1 MEYIHPKEEEPKFKC
16 AECDKTFRIE
26 AGYKLHM
33 QNHEAEREAL
43 TNKYVCDGK
52 LLTTGMELF
61 VPPVS
66 QPRGCRHGLC
76 TKYKMSPT

>member
-1 MEYIHPKEEEPKFKC
+1 MVLNSIFDVFRNIFFSISSEKTLKNHMEYIHPKEEEPKFKC

-52 LLTTGMELF
+52 IN
-61 VPPVS
+61 
-66 QPRGCRHGLC
+66 C
-76 TKYKMSPT
+76 

>member
-52 LLTTGMELF
+52 INRNFDQVGKILLILN
-61 VPPVS
+61 
-66 QPRGCRHGLC
+66 
-76 TKYKMSPT
+76 

>member
-16 AECDKTFRIE
+16 GECFKTFRIE

-43 TNKYVCDGK
+43 TNKYACDGK
-52 LLTTGMELF
+52 N
-61 VPPVS
+61 
-66 QPRGCRHGLC
+66 
-76 TKYKMSPT
+76 